1 MSDWTARIPLK
12 VPCLQTTDA
21 GQHTQTRIA
30 CAHRYY
36 YTLFSYLY
44 VFYMIYLLYIAY
56 NVYIY
61 IYLIVLKLGGLTMD
75 ITRFFA
81 YFDKHGLECLRYI
94 DRCCLSR
101 KVAQTCVWPFSSL
114 LKDTYRSLNIQ
125 RLSSLTPW
133 TAGKKGEMTVFLHIL
148 VDVHERERFTRW
160 ILEMA

>member
-61 IYLIVLKLGGLTMD
+61 I
-75 ITRFFA
+75 FN
-81 YFDKHGLECLRYI
+81 
-94 DRCCLSR
+94 S
-101 KVAQTCVWPFSSL
+101 AQTWRA
-114 LKDTYRSLNIQ
+114 DNGYY
-125 RLSSLTPW
+125 
-133 TAGKKGEMTVFLHIL
+133 EIL
-148 VDVHERERFTRW
+148 RIF
-160 ILEMA
+160 